1 MMTRLELMNLRGL
14 QSPDNISKYIN
25 QLKHLYSKKS
35 SNIVFQ
41 LIKEWENK
49 LEDKLTQLNLIK

>member
-1 MMTRLELMNLRGL
+1 MTRLELMNLRGL

-41 LIKEWENK
+41 LINEWETK
-49 LEDKLTQLNLIK
+49 LEDKLNELNLIK

>member
-1 MMTRLELMNLRGL
+1 MTRLELLKSRGL

-41 LIKEWENK
+41 LINEWETK
-49 LEDKLTQLNLIK
+49 LEDKLNELNLIK

>member
-1 MMTRLELMNLRGL
+1 MTRAEIIQSKGL

-49 LEDKLTQLNLIK
+49 LEDKLTQINLIK